1 MKQLSKLTHLY
12 LIDPYSDYDV
22 DDEYDDDDENT
33 GLVIEGTLEEEMEYK
48 LHEFDIEPSTLW
60 SDPPVDSEIRDQDAE
75 CDPRIKYYADRQN
88 EQNIANYQK
97 LLIEQNKASQLQL
110 QAQTTP
116 TSPSALT
123 KSEATVPQT
132 TSANTSVTS
141 EPQLV
146 ATTSTGNSSEQA
158 QNGISTK
165 QPQAKN
171 RVADPRLKRNLNNN
185 LSPTGSSSPSQDQ
198 LQQQQSDLISIQTRQ
213 VAANSLLS
221 YLPDLQ
227 FPKETA
233 MSDKSYGAQS
243 VQQQQ
248 AEPKGVKLSIED
260 YKRKLNINKP
270 STVSSNFNNS
280 ITNSTMSILNSLA
293 SSTSSAKSQ
302 VQASESANSNNSL
315 PSIPSYSVNLQA
327 PQSLHE
333 LLRNFQSS

>member
-1 MKQLSKLTHLY
+1 
-12 LIDPYSDYDV
+12 
-22 DDEYDDDDENT
+22 
-33 GLVIEGTLEEEMEYK
+33 MEYK

-97 LLIEQNKASQLQL
+97 LLVEQNKASMLQL

-146 ATTSTGNSSEQA
+146 TTTSTNSEQA
-158 QNGISTK
+158 HNGTSTK
-165 QPQAKN
+165 QTQAKN

-198 LQQQQSDLISIQTRQ
+198 LQPQQSDLISIQTRQ

-221 YLPDLQ
+221 SLPDLQ

-233 MSDKSYGAQS
+233 MSGKSYGAQS

-270 STVSSNFNNS
+270 STASSNNFNSS

-293 SSTSSAKSQ
+293 SSTSLANS
-302 VQASESANSNNSL
+302 QASEGANSNNSL